1 MTKEHR
7 YAVYIVTNATKLLY
21 IGMTSDLRHRMW
33 QHKQKE
39 FEGYTA
45 NWAVCRL
52 VYYEIYGH
60 VTSAI
65 RREKQ
70 LKGWTRKKKIAL
82 IESVN
87 KNWHD
92 LSEEWFEEPTSNS
105 KGIALRL
112 AANSAARSG

>member
-1 MTKEHR
+1 MAKEHR
-7 YAVYIVTNATKLLY
+7 YAVYIVTNATRLLY
-21 IGMTSDLRHRMW
+21 VGLSSDLRHRMW
-33 QHKQKE
+33 QHKEKE

-45 NWAVCRL
+45 NWEVFRL
-52 VYYEIYGH
+52 VYYEAYEH
-60 VTSAI
+60 VANAI

-87 KNWHD
+87 RNWHD
-92 LSEEWFEEPTSNS
+92 LSEEWFEEPKNNT

-112 AANSAARSG
+112 AAKSAARSG